1 MGRPRKS
8 SLDEATIEQ
17 LRRAGENI
25 FGAQGYHGARLDDVA
40 QAIGVTRQAIL
51 YHFKSKGEFYKR
63 VVQAAFGKLQTHIG
77 SAIIA
82 GETFDA
88 RLESVMD
95 SLFAFFREHPGLA
108 GIIVREFVEQSE
120 PDTGVME
127 SFIIPTIDVLEAFV
141 STHLGE
147 KANEQ
152 FSVRTA
158 VVTLAMSNVMRTAS
172 GGLADRVWGPEEN
185 IRQLIRVVL
194 LNP

>member
-17 LRRAGENI
+17 LLRAGEDT

-40 QAIGVTRQAIL
+40 QTIGVTRQAIL

-77 SAIIA
+77 SAIID
-82 GETFDA
+82 GNSFET

-95 SLFAFFREHPGLA
+95 SLFGFYREHPGLA
-108 GIIVREFVEQSE
+108 GIIVREFIEQSE

-127 SFIIPTIDVLEAFV
+127 GFIIPTIDVLEAFV
-141 STHLGE
+141 ASHLGE
-147 KANEQ
+147 KANQ
-152 FSVRTA
+152 RFSVRTA

-172 GGLADRVWGPEEN
+172 GNLANRVWGPEDN
-185 IRQLIRVVL
+185 LRDLIRVVL